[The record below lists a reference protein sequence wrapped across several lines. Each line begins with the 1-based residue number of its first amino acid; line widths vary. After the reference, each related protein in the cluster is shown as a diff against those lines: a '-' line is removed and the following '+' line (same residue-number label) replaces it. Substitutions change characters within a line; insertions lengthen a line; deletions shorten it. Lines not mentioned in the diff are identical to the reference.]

1 MKNIYKS
8 SNFIIYLI
16 GIFISG
22 IGTKLTTIAL
32 ANKVTEF
39 KGGAFNVNLIYIF
52 ESLPILILGMFAGN
66 FIDKKNKK
74 TSFIVINI
82 LFAVTSFT
90 FAITKSITTTLLIII
105 LSGIFKAFLM
115 PIETALI
122 PLLVD
127 KKNISKANGLIMSI
141 SGIVV
146 VMGYAFAGVLINLI
160 GSRGAFILDGVSFI
174 LISILSLFFKLNE
187 GSSEK
192 LELKEDFISGFKVV
206 MENENIKWIFL
217 IDIFIT
223 FIISMETPLIYIF
236 TANYLGGSVLMAKRV
251 GFLFA
256 FAGIGAIVGGIIF
269 GRFQK
274 KNKLFLL
281 SACLIMDA
289 LIVIAFS
296 VNTYFP
302 LSLALFSVMGI
313 LDTFNGS
320 ILQTVIQEKTPENL
334 LGRVSGFVN
343 SIVQPISVLS
353 LLIGSVASS
362 FIEVKWIFIIASLLE
377 FFIGILFLK
386 KKF

>member
-52 ESLPILILGMFAGN
+52 ESLPILILGMFVGN

-74 TSFIVINI
+74 ISFVVVNM

-122 PLLVD
+122 PLLLD
-127 KKNISKANGLIMSI
+127 KKNLGKANGLIMSI

-206 MENENIKWIFL
+206 MKNENIKWIFL

>member
-52 ESLPILILGMFAGN
+52 ESLPILILGMFVGN

-74 TSFIVINI
+74 ISFVVVNM

-122 PLLVD
+122 PLLLD
-127 KKNISKANGLIMSI
+127 KKNLGKANGLIMSI